1 MCENYLLLNH
11 KLDIIKIIE
20 STDEDTWFSINIDIL
35 ELLESDISL
44 GNNILTNP
52 KNSLKCWNKSAI
64 NVQICVQQELNRGSI
79 KGNVNCRI
87 YNIPPWPHINRITF
101 PRNEDADKF
110 LQVTGTVVRMSSR
123 KLLEFQRQ
131 YICAKCKFPVI
142 VEALYDR
149 GNIIKKPNSCPN
161 PEGCTGKNMSCFGE
175 LDPKNCKDY
184 QEIKIQE
191 DLSQLGIGATPNH
204 MLVTLEDDL
213 VNICKPGENVTITG
227 IFTRKWSEFSKGA
240 KINIDLV
247 LRANHIQV
255 NNSNS
260 LHLSISDSVIRF
272 FDEFWTGHLNKPF
285 EGRNIILQSIA
296 PEIYGLD
303 FLKLAIA
310 VVLAGGSQFNDNT
323 IDTGVEIRAESH
335 LLLVGDPGTGKSEML
350 RFASK
355 IIPRSILTTGIGSTT
370 AGLTVAAFMENGEW
384 QLEAG
389 ALVMADGGICCIDEF
404 NSMKEHDRTSIHEAM
419 EQQTISVA
427 KAGMVCKL
435 KTRCSILAACNPKGN
450 VNPLKPLCLNVAMS
464 SPLLSRFDLILLL
477 RDIVDEDKD
486 RALAEYVLNMGES
499 KKRQKELWDIKK
511 LQEYYAVIRKRQPKL
526 TIEAETILSSYYRL
540 QRKCGSRNKSRTTVR
555 LLESL
560 IRLSQGHAKLI
571 YHNEVEILDAVIAV
585 ILVDSAMGYESSI
598 LNLNLDMNS
607 FLDNPEETYEELL
620 QNVLGILNL
629 AHICQRE
636 VQNTDESFNP
646 SITSSQCP
654 SVSTSILKLE
664 SGFNSGTFS
673 NEETQKCEDSPSL
686 SQQQKKP
693 KLLFK
698 FTKNIQSQ
706 AFKKSLEPVDTDKN
720 NLLKDTRK
728 TSVDDQKFTQ
738 GINQPSENSARPINV
753 DVKYSTEMKEYSD
766 PTKSPN
772 LSKDSGFSSILQSQ
786 HSFLGNITVSTHG
799 QSQLNNKKIIEKNSK
814 ENVTLLDLA
823 KSRVEWDSNFD
834 FNLSCID
841 TLKSKEKKN
850 ISYLEALNEGKNSK
864 MISVENKSK
873 PEFTEHIRSNS
884 GMKNCGK
891 KPKEWESN
899 QQHVKM
905 DFVKRLPSVNDD
917 FSNIDK
923 LINWDLDAASQMQ
936 LEENKLTQSVLKKK
950 SDIKP
955 SHKFN
960 KEIFTKFAFEPR
972 NQSTIPEK
980 LLKPEK
986 LEKVTSKKCSA
997 NISKFQ
1003 NNFPLN
1009 LDLELGNMGID
1020 TNFNP
1025 FVEKHCD
1032 KTFSHKTPNMSQ
1044 SKHLSEKVENSRHSE
1059 II

>member
-11 KLDIIKIIE
+11 KLDIVKIIE
-20 STDEDTWFSINIDIL
+20 STNADTWFSINIDIL
-35 ELLESDISL
+35 ELFESDISL
-44 GNNILTNP
+44 GNDILTNP
-52 KNSLKCWNKSAI
+52 KDSLKCWNKSAI
-64 NVQICVQQELNRGSI
+64 DVQIRVQQELNRGSI
-79 KGNVNCRI
+79 KNNVNCRI

-142 VEALYDR
+142 VQALYDR
-149 GNIIKKPNSCPN
+149 RNIIKKPNSCPN
-161 PEGCTGKNMSCFGE
+161 PKGCRGKNMLCFDE
-175 LDPKNCKDY
+175 LDPKNCKDF

-191 DLSQLGIGATPNH
+191 DLSQLEIGATPNY

-227 IFTRKWSEFSKGA
+227 IFTRRWSEFCKGA

-255 NNSNS
+255 NNSNG

-272 FDEFWTGHLNKPF
+272 FDEFWTSHLNKPL

-310 VVLAGGSQFNDNT
+310 IVLAGGSQFNDNT
-323 IDTGVEIRAESH
+323 SETGVETRAESH

-389 ALVMADGGICCIDEF
+389 ALVMSDGGICCIDEF

-450 VNPLKPLCLNVAMS
+450 VDPLKPLCLNVAMS

-477 RDIVDEDKD
+477 RDIVDENKD
-486 RALAEYVLNMGES
+486 RALAEYVLNMGET
-499 KKRQKELWDIKK
+499 KKRQGELWDIKK
-511 LQEYYAVIRKRQPKL
+511 LQEYYAIIRKRQPKL
-526 TIEAETILSSYYRL
+526 TIEAETILGSYYRL
-540 QRKCGSRNKSRTTVR
+540 QRKCDTRNKSRTTVR

-571 YHNEVEILDAVIAV
+571 YHDEVEVFDAVIAV
-585 ILVDSAMGYESSI
+585 VLVDSAMGYESSI
-598 LNLNLDMNS
+598 LNLNFDNDS
-607 FLDNPEETYEELL
+607 FLDNSEETYEELL
-620 QNVLGILNL
+620 QGVLGKLNL
-629 AHICQRE
+629 AHIYQRE
-636 VQNTDESFNP
+636 VQNRDESFNP
-646 SITSSQCP
+646 SFTSSQSLPPCK
-654 SVSTSILKLE
+654 TSILRLKN
-664 SGFNSGTFS
+664 GFNPGISP
-673 NEETQKCEDSPSL
+673 NEKSQKCGDNSSL

-698 FTKNIQSQ
+698 FHKNMQSQ
-706 AFKKSLEPVDTDKN
+706 AFEKPLETVDTDN
-720 NLLKDTRK
+720 DSLLENMRSPVNDRTFMQEIEEYDDPRK
-728 TSVDDQKFTQ
+728 
-738 GINQPSENSARPINV
+738 PE
-753 DVKYSTEMKEYSD
+753 
-766 PTKSPN
+766 N

-786 HSFLGNITVSTHG
+786 HSLLGNITASTSG
-799 QSQLNNKKIIEKNSK
+799 QSQQNDKKRIEKNSGK
-814 ENVTLLDLA
+814 NVTLLDLA
-823 KSRVEWDSNFD
+823 KNKVEWDFNLD
-834 FNLSCID
+834 FNLGYLG
-841 TLKSKEKKN
+841 TLKSKERKN
-850 ISYLEALNEGKNSK
+850 VPLHLEESNEGGVSRL
-864 MISVENKSK
+864 ISVGNK
-873 PEFTEHIRSNS
+873 PELTADIRSNF
-884 GMKNCGK
+884 GMKEGNRELK
-891 KPKEWESN
+891 KCESK
-899 QQHVKM
+899 QQQVKM
-905 DFVKRLPSVNDD
+905 DFIKCLPSVNND
-917 FSNIDK
+917 FFDIDK
-923 LINWDLDAASQMQ
+923 LINWDLNGASQMQ
-936 LEENKLTQSVLKKK
+936 LEKNNLTQSVWEKK
-950 SDIKP
+950 SDIKQ
-955 SHKFN
+955 HYKFN

-972 NQSTIPEK
+972 NQSAIPEK
-980 LLKPEK
+980 LPKPEK
-986 LEKVTSKKCSA
+986 FEKVTNKKCSA
-997 NISKFQ
+997 NINKFQ
-1003 NNFPLN
+1003 SNLELN
-1009 LDLELGNMGID
+1009 LDLELENMGID

-1025 FVEKHCD
+1025 FTEKLCD
-1032 KTFSHKTPNMSQ
+1032 KKLVHKTPNLST
-1044 SKHLSEKVENSRHSE
+1044 SKNFSKKVENNGNNE
-1059 II
+1059 IKEF